1 MVVALSVIEFSIDT
15 QIAYAFKLMYIIN
28 NKFSCFFSNMIAEKK
43 HKIVTCYNSTRR
55 NFDKPGDIV
64 SKWSDTDSMLVTTKV
79 TVPSNNLR
87 NAKSN

>member
-1 MVVALSVIEFSIDT
+1 
-15 QIAYAFKLMYIIN
+15 
-28 NKFSCFFSNMIAEKK
+28 MIAEKK
-43 HKIVTCYNSTRR
+43 YKIVTCYNSTRR

-64 SKWSDTDSMLVTTKV
+64 SKWSDTHTDSMLVTTKV

>member
-1 MVVALSVIEFSIDT
+1 
-15 QIAYAFKLMYIIN
+15 
-28 NKFSCFFSNMIAEKK
+28 MIAEKK

-55 NFDKPGDIV
+55 NFDKLGDIV
-64 SKWSDTDSMLVTTKV
+64 SKWSDMDSMFVTTKV